1 MIPLVTLGNPLT
13 TLTKPTGLG
22 RIKGVAFREFAVWY
36 ADNISARRVCE
47 VVLSLDHQYP
57 NQLQAD
63 RPGFGILVTQW
74 YQAELVHGFLDLL
87 AEPHTAAEL
96 DRITQDAATDI
107 MNRTLSGVYKF
118 LFSAVASPS
127 LYAKHVSKLWGLHYN
142 TGTVVNEH
150 VRDNEA
156 LMRYVEWH
164 SHHPLICKLN
174 MGASVPIYSAMGC
187 KNVQWRK
194 LACVSDGQRACT
206 LSVTWDK

>member
-1 MIPLVTLGNPLT
+1 MTTPINPSQ
-13 TLTKPTGLG
+13 LG

-36 ADNISARRVCE
+36 ADNISAPRVRE
-47 VVLSLDHQYP
+47 VVLSLDHHYP
-57 NQLQAD
+57 NLLDAD
-63 RPGFGILVTQW
+63 RPGFGILVTHW
-74 YQAELVHGFLDLL
+74 YPAELVHAFLDHL

-127 LYAKHVSKLWGLHYN
+127 LYAKHVGKLWGLHYD
-142 TGTVVNEH
+142 TGTVANEH
-150 VRDNEA
+150 VRDTEA

-174 MGASVPIYSAMGC
+174 MSASIPIYAAMGC
-187 KNVQWRK
+187 KNVRWRK
-194 LACVSDGQRACT
+194 LACVSEGQRACA
-206 LSVTWDK
+206 LSVNWDL